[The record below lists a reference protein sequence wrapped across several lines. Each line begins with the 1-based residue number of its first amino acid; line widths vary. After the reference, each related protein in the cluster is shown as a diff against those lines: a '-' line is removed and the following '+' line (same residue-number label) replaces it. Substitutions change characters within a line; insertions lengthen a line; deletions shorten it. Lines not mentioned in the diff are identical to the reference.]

1 MFFIGVPNRHEL
13 LDEALL
19 RPGRFDQLIYIPLP
33 GLAGSKGILQPKLRT
48 SPLAPN
54 VPISFTAQKTEGVS
68 GVDPAELCQRADKA
82 NIRDAIAAEELK
94 AGDDDTDVEAA
105 SAIRRKHFEEA
116 FAGTRHSMATTDLPN
131 TTSSAR
137 NSTLST

>member
-54 VPISFTAQKTEGVS
+54 VPISFIARKTEGVS

-116 FAGTRHSMATTDLPN
+116 FAGTRHHGHNGP
-131 TTSSAR
+131 SAR